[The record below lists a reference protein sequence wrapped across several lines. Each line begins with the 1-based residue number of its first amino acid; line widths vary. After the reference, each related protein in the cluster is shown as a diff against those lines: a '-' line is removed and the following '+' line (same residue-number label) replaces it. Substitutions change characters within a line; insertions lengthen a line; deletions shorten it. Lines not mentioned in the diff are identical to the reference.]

1 MMMGLENLKPA
12 KGSVKKIKRV
22 GRGQGSGMGKTA
34 TRGGK
39 GQTAR
44 TGYKAKRGF
53 EGGQQP
59 LQRRL
64 PKIGF
69 RTKDS
74 HIYSIN
80 VEKNEAIKNLEEIT
94 FSSLR
99 ALHHFPLY
107 IESVKLIGKDA
118 KNLASK
124 IKDERIKTSGQK

>member
-1 MMMGLENLKPA
+1 MALEKLKPA

-22 GRGQGSGMGKTA
+22 GRGQGSGMGKTS

-64 PKIGF
+64 PKVGF
-69 RTKDS
+69 RSKVS
-74 HIYSIN
+74 KPYVIN
-80 VEKNEAIKNLEEIT
+80 VDKAKKIFDLNDIT
-94 FSSLR
+94 IDILREHFSI
-99 ALHHFPLY
+99 PLY
-107 IESVKLIGKDA
+107 TKEVKMIGTKANELIT
-118 KNLASK
+118 K
-124 IKDERIKTSGQK
+124 IKDEAVRVSGSTK